1 MSLLL
6 AAGGVS
12 RSLICA
18 AGAYTYSGKNST
30 LGVGLTANSGAYSYS
45 GIASTLNVGLIAS
58 TGNYSY
64 VGIAG
69 TLGVGLTASTGAYSY
84 SGIPASLG
92 IALTATSGVYSYTG
106 VAATLLKIGTTNN
119 SGGGSNKKKR
129 KKLPYRLQAQ
139 YVFGDSFSSLEDD
152 IQEQLDELPTN
163 ETSAEIALYL
173 KATQFKQTLSLA
185 EAQYRVDELK
195 RAYDAAIASVEYL
208 KLIKRI
214 KDDEEAMTLIISA
227 LYG

>member
-18 AGAYTYSGKNST
+18 AGAYAYTGVST
-30 LGVGLTANSGAYSYS
+30 TLNVGLTASSGAYSYS
-45 GIASTLNVGLIAS
+45 
-58 TGNYSY
+58 
-64 VGIAG
+64 
-69 TLGVGLTASTGAYSY
+69 
-84 SGIPASLG
+84 
-92 IALTATSGVYSYTG
+92 G
-106 VAATLLKIGTTNN
+106 VAATLLKIGETNN
-119 SGGGSNKKKR
+119 NASGGGSNKKKR

-139 YVFGDSFSSLEDD
+139 NVFGESFSTLEND
-152 IQEQLDELPTN
+152 IQEQLDDLPSD

-185 EAQYRVDELK
+185 EAQYKANELK
-195 RAYDAAIASVEYL
+195 QAYDAAIAAVEYL

>member
-18 AGAYTYSGKNST
+18 AGAYTYSGKNAT
-30 LGVGLTANSGAYSYS
+30 LGVGLTANSGSYSYS
-45 GIASTLNVGLIAS
+45 GVAASL
-58 TGNYSY
+58 
-64 VGIAG
+64 GI
-69 TLGVGLTASTGAYSY
+69 GLTAS
-84 SGIPASLG
+84 SGI
-92 IALTATSGVYSYTG
+92 YSYTG
-106 VAATLLKIGTTNN
+106 VAATLLKIAVNN

-152 IQEQLDELPTN
+152 IQEQLDELPTD

-185 EAQYRVDELK
+185 EAQYRADELK
-195 RAYDAAIASVEYL
+195 RAYDAAISSVEYL

>member
-18 AGAYTYSGKNST
+18 AGAYTYTGVSAT
-30 LGVGLTANSGAYSYS
+30 LNVGLTAASGSYVYSGVDSTLNVGLTASSGAYSYS
-45 GIASTLNVGLIAS
+45 G
-58 TGNYSY
+58 
-64 VGIAG
+64 
-69 TLGVGLTASTGAYSY
+69 
-84 SGIPASLG
+84 
-92 IALTATSGVYSYTG
+92 
-106 VAATLLKIGTTNN
+106 VAAILLKIGETNN
-119 SGGGSNKKKR
+119 NFSGGGSNKKKR

-139 YVFGDSFSSLEDD
+139 NVFGESFSSLEND
-152 IQEQLDELPTN
+152 IQEQLDDLPSD

-185 EAQYRVDELK
+185 DAQYKANELK
-195 RAYDAAIASVEYL
+195 QAYDAAIAAVEYL

>member
-18 AGAYTYSGKNST
+18 AGAY
-30 LGVGLTANSGAYSYS
+30 SYS
-45 GIASTLNVGLIAS
+45 GVE
-58 TGNYSY
+58 
-64 VGIAG
+64 
-69 TLGVGLTASTGAYSY
+69 
-84 SGIPASLG
+84 
-92 IALTATSGVYSYTG
+92 
-106 VAATLLKIGTTNN
+106 ATLLKIGSTNT

-129 KKLPYRLQAQ
+129 KKLPYRIQAQ
-139 YVFGDSFSSLEDD
+139 NVFGESFSSLEND
-152 IQEQLDELPTN
+152 IQEQLDDLPSD

-185 EAQYRVDELK
+185 EAQYKVNELK
-195 RAYDAAIASVEYL
+195 RAYEAAIAAVEYL

>member
-18 AGAYTYSGKNST
+18 AGAYTYTGVSAT
-30 LGVGLTANSGAYSYS
+30 LNVGLTASAGAYSYS
-45 GIASTLNVGLIAS
+45 GVE
-58 TGNYSY
+58 
-64 VGIAG
+64 
-69 TLGVGLTASTGAYSY
+69 
-84 SGIPASLG
+84 
-92 IALTATSGVYSYTG
+92 
-106 VAATLLKIGTTNN
+106 ATLLKIGSTNTN
-119 SGGGSNKKKR
+119 GGGSNKKKR
-129 KKLPYRLQAQ
+129 KKLPYRIQAQ
-139 YVFGDSFSSLEDD
+139 NVFGESFSSLEND
-152 IQEQLDELPTN
+152 IQEQLDDLPSD

-173 KATQFKQTLSLA
+173 KATQFKQTLSLS
-185 EAQYRVDELK
+185 EAQYKANELK
-195 RAYDAAIASVEYL
+195 RAYDAAIAAVEYL

>member
-18 AGAYTYSGKNST
+18 AGAYTYSGKN
-30 LGVGLTANSGAYSYS
+30 A
-45 GIASTLNVGLIAS
+45 
-58 TGNYSY
+58 
-64 VGIAG
+64 
-69 TLGVGLTASTGAYSY
+69 TLGVGLTASAGA
-84 SGIPASLG
+84 
-92 IALTATSGVYSYTG
+92 YSYTG
-106 VAATLLKIGTTNN
+106 VAATLLKIAANN

-139 YVFGDSFSSLEDD
+139 YVFGDSFSILEDD
-152 IQEQLDELPTN
+152 IQEQLDELPID